1 MVCKSANQMK
11 FPSELVIHFPGL
23 ENLARPRVIAF
34 PNIPVCMDCG
44 SSWLAVADPEL
55 RLLQEGI
62 AV

>member
-1 MVCKSANQMK
+1 MK

-34 PNIPVCMDCG
+34 PNILVCMDCG
-44 SSWLAVADPEL
+44 SSWFAVADPEL